1 MSKDNKIKELNDFRL
16 ITAGELAPILGIT
29 PTAIRIRICRGG
41 VENGTVPPPVNL
53 DNVRHYWSIATVRE
67 WLEAKA
73 AEASAYQAD
82 RGRGRPRL
90 PRETK
95 SENRRAA

>member
-1 MSKDNKIKELNDFRL
+1 MSKADKIKELDDFRL
-16 ITAGELAPILGIT
+16 ITAAELAPILGIT

-41 VENGTVPPPVNL
+41 VENGTVPPPISL
-53 DNVRHYWSIATVRE
+53 DNARHFWSIATVRE

-73 AEASAYQAD
+73 DEARAYQPAN

-90 PRETK
+90 PRE
-95 SENRRAA
+95 NRRAA